1 MRSVRLLCGLLTALA
16 LMITAVAP
24 ARAADDASVLDESAA
39 MGAAYDMGAP
49 LEKMSESEDPEAPVD
64 TVPPETPDEETMPEE
79 APVEETTPAE
89 TEPAETGAQADR
101 FDWTEVYTHEF
112 PLYSQLDYPNKRYG
126 SGTVATSGC
135 GITSLAM
142 VASYLTG
149 HAYYPDELAGYFG
162 GYGENNVQRFE
173 YGAEQLKLPI
183 HKADTVRDVF
193 AALRN
198 GDVAVLLMDHMSI
211 FTETQHF
218 IVLTGIN
225 EETGKIMVY
234 DSYPP
239 NYGKWDLKRGFVEG
253 FEEKDLMLGYS
264 GGWIFSVR
272 GMPEVPFIYTEEKPE
287 ADPRY
292 GIELTWEEQQLLA
305 KLIWLEAR
313 GESPEGQQAV
323 AEVALNRLVS
333 GKFGSTLEQV
343 IYGEG
348 QFRSTPFLDEAEAW
362 QAQYEAIDAA
372 LSGPN
377 ILPMDVMYFAT
388 YPENDQVWGQIGG
401 HIFCY
406 G

>member
-1 MRSVRLLCGLLTALA
+1 MRSVRLLCGLLTALT
-16 LMITAVAP
+16 LMITAAAP
-24 ARAADDASVLDESAA
+24 ARAADDISVLDESAA
-39 MGAAYDMGAP
+39 MGAAYDAGTLP
-49 LEKMSESEDPEAPVD
+49 EEVSEPEDLMD
-64 TVPPETPDEETMPEE
+64 TVPPETPDEET
-79 APVEETTPAE
+79 TPDE
-89 TEPAETGAQADR
+89 TEPAETEAQADA

-142 VASYLTG
+142 VATYLTG
-149 HAYYPDELAGYFG
+149 HAYFPDELAGYFG

-198 GDVAVLLMDHMSI
+198 VDVAVLLMDHMSI

-292 GIELTWEEQQLLA
+292 GI
-305 KLIWLEAR
+305 
-313 GESPEGQQAV
+313 
-323 AEVALNRLVS
+323 
-333 GKFGSTLEQV
+333 
-343 IYGEG
+343 
-348 QFRSTPFLDEAEAW
+348 
-362 QAQYEAIDAA
+362 
-372 LSGPN
+372 
-377 ILPMDVMYFAT
+377 
-388 YPENDQVWGQIGG
+388 
-401 HIFCY
+401 
-406 G
+406 

>member
-1 MRSVRLLCGLLTALA
+1 MRYIRQLCGLTIALA
-16 LMITAVAP
+16 LILSAVAP
-24 ARAADDASVLDESAA
+24 ARADDESVA
-39 MGAAYDMGAP
+39 MGSAP
-49 LEKMSESEDPEAPVD
+49 CEEPLSIDAESPALL
-64 TVPPETPDEETMPEE
+64 TGEEP
-79 APVEETTPAE
+79 EETTPEETVCEETVPVE
-89 TEPAETGAQADR
+89 TEPEETESSTER
-101 FDWTEVYTHEF
+101 FDWTEVYSHEF
-112 PLYSQLDYPNKRYG
+112 PLFSQLDYPNQRFG

-149 HAYYPDELAGYFG
+149 HTYYPDELAKYFG

-173 YGAEQLKLPI
+173 YGAQQLRLPI

-193 AALRN
+193 AAMKN

-272 GMPEVPFIYTEEKPE
+272 GMPEVPFIYTEEKPD
-287 ADPRY
+287 ANPRY
-292 GIELTWEEQQLLA
+292 DVELTWEQQQLIA

-313 GESPEGQQAV
+313 GESKEGQQAV
-323 AEVALNRLVS
+323 AEVVLNRFVS
-333 GKFGSTLEQV
+333 GRFGDSLEEL

-348 QFRSTPFLDEAEAW
+348 QFRSSPFLGEAEAW
-362 QAQYEAIDAA
+362 QAQYEALDAA
-372 LSGPN
+372 LEGPN

-388 YPENDQVWGQIGG
+388 YPENEQVWGQIDR

>member
-1 MRSVRLLCGLLTALA
+1 MRYVRQLCGLTIALA
-16 LMITAVAP
+16 LILSAVAP
-24 ARAADDASVLDESAA
+24 AHADDESVA
-39 MGAAYDMGAP
+39 MGSAP
-49 LEKMSESEDPEAPVD
+49 CEEPLSIDAESPELLTGEKP
-64 TVPPETPDEETMPEE
+64 
-79 APVEETTPAE
+79 EETTPEETVCEETVPVE
-89 TEPAETGAQADR
+89 TEPEETEASAEC
-101 FDWTEVYTHEF
+101 FDWTEVYSHEF
-112 PLYSQLDYPNKRYG
+112 PLFSQLDYPNQRFG

-149 HAYYPDELAGYFG
+149 HTYYPDELAQYFG
-162 GYGENNVQRFE
+162 GYGVNNVQRFE
-173 YGAEQLKLPI
+173 YGAQQLKLPI
-183 HKADTVRDVF
+183 HKADTVLDVF
-193 AALRN
+193 AAMKN

-272 GMPEVPFIYTEEKPE
+272 GMPEVPFIYTEEKPD
-287 ADPRY
+287 ANPRY
-292 GIELTWEEQQLLA
+292 DVELTWEQQQLIA

-313 GESPEGQQAV
+313 GESKEGQQAV
-323 AEVALNRLVS
+323 AEVVFNRMLS
-333 GKFGSTLEQV
+333 DEFGDTVNDV
-343 IYGEG
+343 IYGKDA
-348 QFRSTPFLDEAEAW
+348 FRSVPYLEDAKPT
-362 QAQYEAIDAA
+362 QAQYEAIDRA
-372 LSGPN
+372 LYGTPVLDQN
-377 ILPMDVMYFAT
+377 VFYFAT
-388 YPENDQVWGQIGG
+388 YATNSNVYKQIGN

-406 G
+406 

>member
-1 MRSVRLLCGLLTALA
+1 M
-16 LMITAVAP
+16 P
-24 ARAADDASVLDESAA
+24 AES
-39 MGAAYDMGAP
+39 
-49 LEKMSESEDPEAPVD
+49 LPEE
-64 TVPPETPDEETMPEE
+64 TVPEET
-79 APVEETTPAE
+79 EETDA
-89 TEPAETGAQADR
+89 ASDH

-112 PLYSQLDYPNKRYG
+112 PLYSQLDYPNQRFG

-149 HAYYPDELAGYFG
+149 HTYYPDELAKYFG

-173 YGAEQLKLPI
+173 YGAQQLKLPI
-183 HKADTVRDVF
+183 HKADTIRDVF
-193 AALRN
+193 AAMKN

-239 NYGKWDLKRGFVEG
+239 NYSKWDLKRGFVEG

-272 GMPEVPFIYTEEKPE
+272 GMPEVPFIYTEEKPD

-292 GIELTWEEQQLLA
+292 DVELTWEQQQLIA

-313 GESPEGQQAV
+313 GECKEGQQAV
-323 AEVALNRLVS
+323 AEVVLNRLVS
-333 GKFGSTLEQV
+333 GRFGDTLEEV

-348 QFRSTPFLDEAEAW
+348 QFRSSPFLGEAEAW
-362 QAQYEAIDAA
+362 QAQFEALDAA
-372 LSGPN
+372 LEGPN

-388 YPENDQVWGQIGG
+388 YPENEQVWGKIER

>member
-1 MRSVRLLCGLLTALA
+1 MRYVRQLCGLTIALA
-16 LMITAVAP
+16 LILSAVAP
-24 ARAADDASVLDESAA
+24 AHADDESVA
-39 MGAAYDMGAP
+39 MGSAP
-49 LEKMSESEDPEAPVD
+49 CEEPLSIDAESPELLTGEEP
-64 TVPPETPDEETMPEE
+64 EETEPGETTPEE
-79 APVEETTPAE
+79 TLCEETIPAE
-89 TEPAETGAQADR
+89 TEPEETESSDER
-101 FDWTEVYTHEF
+101 FDWTEVYSHEF
-112 PLYSQLDYPNKRYG
+112 PLFSQLDYPNQRFG

-149 HAYYPDELAGYFG
+149 HTYYPDELAKYFG

-173 YGAEQLKLPI
+173 YGAQQLKLPI

-193 AALRN
+193 AAMKN

-272 GMPEVPFIYTEEKPE
+272 GMPEVPFIYSEEKPD
-287 ADPRY
+287 ANPRY
-292 GIELTWEEQQLLA
+292 DVELTWEQQQLIA

-313 GESPEGQQAV
+313 GESKEGQQAV
-323 AEVALNRLVS
+323 AEVVLNRFVS
-333 GKFGSTLEQV
+333 GRFGDSLEGL

-348 QFRSTPFLDEAEAW
+348 QFRSSPFLGEAEAW
-362 QAQYEAIDAA
+362 QAQYEALDAA
-372 LSGPN
+372 LEGPN

-388 YPENDQVWGQIGG
+388 YPENERVWGQIDR

>member
-1 MRSVRLLCGLLTALA
+1 MRYIRQLCGLTIALA
-16 LMITAVAP
+16 LILSAVAP
-24 ARAADDASVLDESAA
+24 ARADDESVA
-39 MGAAYDMGAP
+39 MGSAP
-49 LEKMSESEDPEAPVD
+49 CEEPLSIDAESPELLTGEEP
-64 TVPPETPDEETMPEE
+64 EETEPG
-79 APVEETTPAE
+79 ETTPEETVCEETVPVE
-89 TEPAETGAQADR
+89 TEPEETESSTGR
-101 FDWTEVYTHEF
+101 FDWTEVYSHEF
-112 PLYSQLDYPNKRYG
+112 PLFSQLDYPNQRFG

-149 HAYYPDELAGYFG
+149 HTYYPDELAKYFG

-173 YGAEQLKLPI
+173 YGAQQLKLPI

-193 AALRN
+193 AAMKN

-272 GMPEVPFIYTEEKPE
+272 GMPEIPFIYTEEKPD
-287 ADPRY
+287 ANPRY
-292 GIELTWEEQQLLA
+292 NVELTWEQQQLIA

-313 GESPEGQQAV
+313 GESKEGQQAV
-323 AEVALNRLVS
+323 AEVVLNRFVS
-333 GKFGSTLEQV
+333 GRFGDSLEEL

-348 QFRSTPFLDEAEAW
+348 QFRSSPFLGEAEAW
-362 QAQYEAIDAA
+362 QAQYEALDAA
-372 LSGPN
+372 LEGPN

-388 YPENDQVWGQIGG
+388 YPENEQVWGQIDR

>member
-1 MRSVRLLCGLLTALA
+1 MRYIRQLCGRTIALA
-16 LMITAVAP
+16 LILSAVAP
-24 ARAADDASVLDESAA
+24 AHADDESVA
-39 MGAAYDMGAP
+39 MGSAP
-49 LEKMSESEDPEAPVD
+49 CEEPLSIDVESPELL
-64 TVPPETPDEETMPEE
+64 TGEEP
-79 APVEETTPAE
+79 EETTPEETVCEETVPVE
-89 TEPAETGAQADR
+89 TEPEETESSTER
-101 FDWTEVYTHEF
+101 FDWTEVYSHEF
-112 PLYSQLDYPNKRYG
+112 PLFSQLDYPNQRFG

-149 HAYYPDELAGYFG
+149 HTYYPDELAKYFG

-173 YGAEQLKLPI
+173 YGAQQLRLPI
-183 HKADTVRDVF
+183 HKADTIRDVF
-193 AALRN
+193 AAMKN

-272 GMPEVPFIYTEEKPE
+272 GMPEVPFIYTEEKPD
-287 ADPRY
+287 ANPRY
-292 GIELTWEEQQLLA
+292 DVELTWEQQQLIA

-313 GESPEGQQAV
+313 GESKEGQQAV
-323 AEVALNRLVS
+323 AEVVLNRLGS
-333 GKFGSTLEQV
+333 GRFGDSLEEL

-348 QFRSTPFLDEAEAW
+348 QFRSSPFLGEAEAW
-362 QAQYEAIDAA
+362 QAQYEALDAA
-372 LSGPN
+372 LEGPN

-388 YPENDQVWGQIGG
+388 YPENEQVWGQIGR
-401 HIFCY
+401 HVFCY

>member
-1 MRSVRLLCGLLTALA
+1 MRYVRQLCGLTIALA
-16 LMITAVAP
+16 LILSAVAP
-24 ARAADDASVLDESAA
+24 ARADDESVA
-39 MGAAYDMGAP
+39 MGSAP
-49 LEKMSESEDPEAPVD
+49 CEEPLSIDAESPELLTGEEP
-64 TVPPETPDEETMPEE
+64 EETDPG
-79 APVEETTPAE
+79 ETTPEETVCEETVPVE
-89 TEPAETGAQADR
+89 TESEETESSTER
-101 FDWTEVYTHEF
+101 FDWTEVYSHEF
-112 PLYSQLDYPNKRYG
+112 PLFSQLDYPNQRFG

-149 HAYYPDELAGYFG
+149 HTYYPDELAKYFG

-173 YGAEQLKLPI
+173 YGAQQLKLPI

-193 AALRN
+193 AAMKN

-239 NYGKWDLKRGFVEG
+239 NYGKWDLKRGFMEG

-272 GMPEVPFIYTEEKPE
+272 GMPEVPFIYTEEKPD
-287 ADPRY
+287 ANPRY
-292 GIELTWEEQQLLA
+292 NVELTWEQQQLIA

-313 GESPEGQQAV
+313 GESKEGQQAV
-323 AEVALNRLVS
+323 AEVVLNRFVS
-333 GKFGSTLEQV
+333 GRFGDSLEEL

-348 QFRSTPFLDEAEAW
+348 QFRSSPFLGEAEAW
-362 QAQYEAIDAA
+362 QAQYEALDAA
-372 LSGPN
+372 LEGPN

-388 YPENDQVWGQIGG
+388 YPENEQVWGQIGR